1 MAIWQEPTTFGVK
14 MDIWVSIL
22 FGKGVREN
30 KTGSKIVSRYDSF
43 AQPVLSDQAYQGPRD
58 SLIMVIY
65 DNPSSCDKVLW
76 FRVAMNN
83 RKIIKLDNE
92 LLRSPPFCKPF
103 TVLWYLLNHSEVFQK
118 EDAKMVFSVMSRH
131 IELSEKHDLN
141 LSELETFFRFQFHHQ
156 PVAQELQ
163 H

>member
-1 MAIWQEPTTFGVK
+1 MMVMVMTLVMAVVTMMMFEVMVTMMIIHKGSLQLLMAIWQEPTTFGVK

-65 DNPSSCDKVLW
+65 DNPSSCDKVL
-76 FRVAMNN
+76 
-83 RKIIKLDNE
+83 
-92 LLRSPPFCKPF
+92 
-103 TVLWYLLNHSEVFQK
+103 
-118 EDAKMVFSVMSRH
+118 
-131 IELSEKHDLN
+131 
-141 LSELETFFRFQFHHQ
+141 
-156 PVAQELQ
+156 
-163 H
+163 